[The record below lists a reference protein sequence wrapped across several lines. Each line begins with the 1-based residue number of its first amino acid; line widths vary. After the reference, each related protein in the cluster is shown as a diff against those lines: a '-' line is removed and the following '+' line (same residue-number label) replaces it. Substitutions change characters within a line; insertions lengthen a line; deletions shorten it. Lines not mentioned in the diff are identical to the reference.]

1 MAPHPHQ
8 LLHGRAGIQEGSRQ
22 ASVFGVGISFI
33 VVIAALISV
42 RMYVRMFMI
51 KAVGLDDN
59 LHVRAFR
66 RIDAQVREIRNRCR
80 GWTDL
85 ADIQHPAAYY
95 GVGKHI
101 DEIPLTD
108 MVPMLQSVYS
118 TRLLYCVAMF
128 FVKQSLLVF
137 YLRLDHRRVMRWTV
151 YTLMFVVA
159 ALNIA
164 SGVVLAVSCFP
175 PALFW
180 DVEGVVDGECMAPG
194 AQQAFYDANGYLKY
208 AWPSTSIITDIA
220 IYVAPMPMLWN
231 IQIPLRQK
239 IALLGVFGLGFFSV
253 AGRSTSTSS
262 SSLLTDR
269 THSLTK
275 AARTAGCVRFGYVR
289 KLSGETD
296 MYFLLADSLNW
307 CELEIYVAI
316 FCGSAP
322 AFKVLLKSWFPRMFG
337 SSNHQTP
344 DYQHNGGHSNKSNN
358 SGGGGKR
365 SGSTEIPH
373 ENDSKEAIM
382 MSGNRIVRKTEFT
395 MEVED

>member
-1 MAPHPHQ
+1 MAPHPQ
-8 LLHGRAGIQEGSRQ
+8 LLEARAPGIQEGSRQ

-42 RMYVRMFMI
+42 RMYVRMFVI
-51 KAVGLDDN
+51 KAVGTDDI
-59 LHVRAFR
+59 LMLIGTEQYQIFTFGLSVASM
-66 RIDAQVREIRNRCR
+66 
-80 GWTDL
+80 L
-85 ADIQHPAAYY
+85 AAYY

-101 DEIPLTD
+101 EDIPLAD

-151 YTLMFVVA
+151 YGLMFVVA

-164 SGVVLAVSCFP
+164 SGVVLAISCFP

-194 AQQAFYDANGYLKY
+194 AQQAFYDANGYLN
-208 AWPSTSIITDIA
+208 IITDIA

-231 IQIPLRQK
+231 IQIPFRQK
-239 IALLGVFGLGFFSV
+239 VALLGVFGLGFFSV
-253 AGRSTSTSS
+253 A
-262 SSLLTDR
+262 
-269 THSLTK
+269 
-275 AARTAGCVRFGYVR
+275 AGCVRFGYVR

-322 AFKVLLKSWFPRMFG
+322 ALKVLLKTWWPRLFG
-337 SSNHQTP
+337 SSNHATP
-344 DYQHNGGHSNKSNN
+344 DYQHNGHGGRSNGSRYANMGGSGSRPYTGPKTYLSHKS
-358 SGGGGKR
+358 SGGKNGSVG
-365 SGSTEIPH
+365 STTGSTEIPPG
-373 ENDSKEAIM
+373 NDSKEAIIIQ
-382 MSGNRIVRKTEFT
+382 GNRIVMKKEFT
-395 MEVED
+395 MEYEG